1 MWFALALCCLVL
13 LPGQVSAHDRSA
25 TLKATLR
32 GSEEVP
38 PINTNATGR
47 FRAVIHGNGV
57 IEFTLT
63 FANLSSNAIFS
74 HIHFAPRKV
83 GGGIMIFLC
92 GGGGQPACPAAT
104 SGTVV
109 GMIAPENVTGP
120 TAQGIT
126 AGDLASA
133 LRAIARGQGYV
144 NVHSEMFPSGEI
156 RGQVEVN

>member
-13 LPGQVSAHDRSA
+13 LSSQVSAHDRSV

-38 PINTNATGR
+38 PINTNAFGR
-47 FRAVIHGNGV
+47 FRAVIHGNGA

-63 FANLSSNAIFS
+63 FANLSSNAVVS

-83 GGGIMIFLC
+83 AGGVMIFLC
-92 GGGGQPACPAAT
+92 GGGNQPACPAAT
-104 SGTVV
+104 SGTVM
-109 GMIAPENVTGP
+109 GMITPDNVTGP

-144 NVHSEMFPSGEI
+144 NLHTEMFGGGEI
-156 RGQVEVN
+156 RGQVEVD